1 MAIETAIIFTSF
13 AFFMLELSLFQLTP
27 AKHKVGEYS
36 IIWHKNRFEIVKNM
50 PEKLIKN
57 R

>member
-50 PEKLIKN
+50 PEN
-57 R
+57 